1 MNFFLHQVVRF
12 WVGIKNGHFP
22 METNDTGE
30 SFFII
35 LYIKYVQTKELRLDS
50 RNLIK
55 RKVEG
60 LSYEKASNENLL
72 LSDLGANSDF

>member
-35 LYIKYVQTKELRLDS
+35 LYIKYVETISGAEVRFKE
-50 RNLIK
+50 
-55 RKVEG
+55 
-60 LSYEKASNENLL
+60 SYKKESGR
-72 LSDLGANSDF
+72 SIV